1 MTNVDPGDATVR
13 VALVGLG
20 LSGKTALFDA
30 LSAHA
35 VDSRNHPA
43 RADRP
48 NVAAVRIPDERVDW
62 LAEMTQSAKAVHAT
76 MELLDLPGL
85 ALGSQPG
92 AADRPRIIAH
102 LRQADAIVYC
112 LRAFQSDAVPPPK
125 GAIDPKRDYDD
136 LRSEFLLADLESVM
150 RRIEKLE
157 ASLKKPLQKK
167 DREGYQR
174 EIQLLGRCQ
183 QALEEEHSLRPLLE
197 RPEDEAM
204 VRGFGFLTQ
213 KPAIIVLNVD
223 EDGLKDAGQAE
234 APLAGAGLAVHVV
247 CAQAES
253 DILELP
259 EEDQLAFLED
269 LGLQE
274 LQSRQLVHEI
284 YRELDQVVFLTSAPA
299 ETHAWPV
306 PRNTT
311 ALEAAGVVHSDMARG
326 FIRAEVIAFD
336 DLRQAGSEKAVRAA
350 GKFRLEGK
358 DYIVQDGDVLLIR
371 FSV

>member
-1 MTNVDPGDATVR
+1 MR
-13 VALVGLG
+13 VALAGLSM
-20 LSGKTALFDA
+20 SGKTALFDA

-35 VDSRNHPA
+35 VDSRSHPA
-43 RADRP
+43 RADQP
-48 NVAAVRIPDERVDW
+48 NVASVRIPDERVRW
-62 LAEMTQSAKAVHAT
+62 LAEMSQSAKVVQAT

-85 ALGSQPG
+85 ALGNETG

-102 LRQADAIVYC
+102 LRQAEAIVYC

-125 GAIDPKRDYDD
+125 GAVDAKRDYDD

-157 ASLKKPLQKK
+157 ATLKKPLPRKQR
-167 DREGYQR
+167 DAYQR
-174 EIQLLGRCQ
+174 EAQLLGRCQ
-183 QALEEEHSLRPLLE
+183 EALEAEQSLRPLLE
-197 RPEDEAM
+197 RPEDEAL
-204 VRGFGFLTQ
+204 VRSFGFLTQ

-223 EDGLKDAGQAE
+223 EEGLKDIDRAK
-234 APLAGAGLAVHVV
+234 APLAEAGPAVHAV

-259 EEDQLAFLED
+259 EQERPAFLED
-269 LGLQE
+269 LGLDE
-274 LQSRQLVHEI
+274 LQSQQLVHDI
-284 YRELDQVVFLTSAPA
+284 YRELDQIVFLTTGPT

-306 PRNTT
+306 PCNST
-311 ALEAAGVVHSDMARG
+311 AVEAAGAIHSDLARG
-326 FIRAEVIAFD
+326 FIRAEVMAYD
-336 DLRQAGSEKAVRAA
+336 DLREAGSEKAARAA